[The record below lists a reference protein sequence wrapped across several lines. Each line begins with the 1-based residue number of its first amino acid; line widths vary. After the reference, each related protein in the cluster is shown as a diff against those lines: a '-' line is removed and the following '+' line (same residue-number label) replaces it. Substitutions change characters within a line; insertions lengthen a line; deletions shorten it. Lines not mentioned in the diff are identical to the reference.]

1 MRQIVLD
8 TETTGLEPSQGHRII
23 EIGCV
28 EVAQRRLT
36 GRHFHQYIHPER
48 EIDEAAQE
56 VHGISLEFLA
66 DKPVFA
72 LIADEFLEFVRGAEL
87 LIHNAPFDIG
97 FLDAELARL
106 GPSYGRM
113 SDYCQVTDTLLM
125 ARRKHPGQRNSL
137 DALCKRYDVDNS
149 QRELHGALLDAE
161 ILADVYLLMSGG
173 QTDLSL
179 GSDEVEVETDQ
190 EPKSRHISREGLAL
204 KILPARNDE
213 IDAHQQLLTRIHKSS
228 GQRCV
233 WLMHDNK
240 PTSDAVGS
248 SGSNA

>member
-8 TETTGLEPSQGHRII
+8 TETTGLDPSQGHRII

-28 EVAQRRLT
+28 ELDQRRLT
-36 GRHFHQYIHPER
+36 GRHFHHYIKPER
-48 EIDEAAQE
+48 DIDFAAQE
-56 VHGISLEFLA
+56 VHGISNAFLE

-87 LIHNAPFDIG
+87 LIHNAAFDIG
-97 FLDAELARL
+97 FLDAELALL
-106 GPSYGRM
+106 GPRYGQM
-113 SDYCQVTDTLLM
+113 SDYCQVTDTLSM

-137 DALCKRYDVDNS
+137 DALCKRYEVDNS

-179 GSDEVEVETDQ
+179 GSEEAENVAEQDQHLVRVNRVGVELRTIMPGAQ
-190 EPKSRHISREGLAL
+190 ELEAHNQMLA
-204 KILPARNDE
+204 
-213 IDAHQQLLTRIHKSS
+213 RIHKSS
-228 GQRCV
+228 GQRCL
-233 WLMHDNK
+233 WLTQAVVENK
-240 PTSDAVGS
+240 ESLA
-248 SGSNA
+248 

>member
-28 EVAQRRLT
+28 ELDQRRLT
-36 GRHFHQYIHPER
+36 GRHFHQYIKPER

-72 LIADEFLEFVRGAEL
+72 LIADEFLSFVRGAEL

-113 SDYCQVTDTLLM
+113 SDYCQVTDTLTM

-149 QRELHGALLDAE
+149 QRDLHGALLDAE

-179 GSDEVEVETDQ
+179 GSEEVETEVDQ
-190 EPKSRHISREGLAL
+190 ELRPQQITREGLSL
-204 KILPARNDE
+204 KVIQAESAERE
-213 IDAHQQLLTRIHKSS
+213 AHQQLLARIHKSS
-228 GQRCV
+228 GQRCL
-233 WLMHDNK
+233 WLMQENEGNK
-240 PTSDAVGS
+240 A
-248 SGSNA
+248 

>member
-28 EVAQRRLT
+28 ELDQRRLT
-36 GRHFHQYIHPER
+36 GRHFHHYIKPER
-48 EIDEAAQE
+48 DIDVAAQE
-56 VHGISLEFLA
+56 VHGISRAFLE

-87 LIHNAPFDIG
+87 LIHNADFDIG
-97 FLDAELARL
+97 FLNAELALL
-106 GPSYGRM
+106 GPRYGQM
-113 SDYCQVTDTLLM
+113 ADYCQVTDTLFI

-137 DALCKRYDVDNS
+137 DALCKRYEVDNS

-179 GSDEVEVETDQ
+179 GSVEADNVAEQDQ
-190 EPKSRHISREGLAL
+190 HLMRVNRDGVFL
-204 KILPARNDE
+204 KTIAPGTQELE
-213 IDAHQQLLTRIHKSS
+213 AHNQLLARIHTSS
-228 GQRCV
+228 GQRCL
-233 WLMHDNK
+233 WLTQSALEKKD
-240 PTSDAVGS
+240 SLA
-248 SGSNA
+248 

>member
-8 TETTGLEPSQGHRII
+8 TETTGLDPSQGHRII

-28 EVAQRRLT
+28 ELDQRRLT
-36 GRHFHQYIHPER
+36 GRHFHHYIKPER
-48 EIDEAAQE
+48 DIDFAAQE
-56 VHGISLEFLA
+56 VHGISNAFLE

-87 LIHNAPFDIG
+87 LIHNAAFDIG
-97 FLDAELARL
+97 FLDAELALL
-106 GPSYGRM
+106 GPRYGQM
-113 SDYCQVTDTLLM
+113 SDYCQVTDTLSM

-137 DALCKRYDVDNS
+137 DALCKRYEVDNS

-179 GSDEVEVETDQ
+179 GSEEAENVAEQDQ
-190 EPKSRHISREGLAL
+190 HLVRVNRVGVQLKTIMPGAQELEAHNQMLA
-204 KILPARNDE
+204 
-213 IDAHQQLLTRIHKSS
+213 RIHKSS
-228 GQRCV
+228 GQRCL
-233 WLMHDNK
+233 WLTQAVVENK
-240 PTSDAVGS
+240 ETLA
-248 SGSNA
+248 